1 MIKAAILGISSTT
14 LTKDEIELIKTHQPY
29 GIILFKRNCVNETQ
43 VKELNFSIKN
53 IAPNCKIFIDQEGGR
68 VARLKK
74 PDFIEF
80 PPANQ
85 LTTPDQAYQN
95 YFNMGLYLKSLGIDV
110 NCAPMADLFF
120 TFADNIVGD
129 RSFGEDPNKVAE
141 LAAAAASGLIDS
153 GITPIIKHIP
163 GHGRALVDSH
173 LELPIVETDLK
184 TLEQTDFAVFKKL
197 KDLPMAMTAHVI
209 YNALDPDL
217 AATVSPKAISY
228 IRKEIGFT
236 GILISDD
243 INMKALQGSLKD
255 LTNQAF
261 EAGCDIILHCNGN
274 IEEMREVLDATKI
287 FTE

>member
-1 MIKAAILGISSTT
+1 MIKAAILGISSTV

-29 GIILFKRNCVNETQ
+29 GIILFKRNCSREAQ
-43 VKELNFSIKN
+43 VKELNLSIKN
-53 IAPNCKIFIDQEGGR
+53 MAPNCKILIDQEGGR

-74 PDFIEF
+74 PDFVEF

-95 YFNMGLYLKSLGIDV
+95 YFTMGTYLKSLGIDV

-173 LELPIVETDLK
+173 LELPIVDTDLK

-197 KDLPMAMTAHVI
+197 KNLPMAMTAHVI

-217 AATVSPKAISY
+217 AATISPKAISY

-274 IEEMREVLDATKI
+274 IEEMREVLDATKVFI
-287 FTE
+287 E

>member
-1 MIKAAILGISSTT
+1 MIKAAILGISSST
-14 LTKDEIELIKTHQPY
+14 LTKEEIELIKTHQPY

-43 VKELNFSIKN
+43 TKELNLSIKN

-197 KDLPMAMTAHVI
+197 KYLPMAMTAHVI